1 MGPMCIT
8 VPVSQDNEMNNVEK
22 RTIEP
27 KIASKKLLGMCQ
39 LCTSCVVEH
48 EWTTYGKPMFANV
61 VGASVKSTV
70 FVKFATARSLSARQ
84 YGNGEKERDL
94 LKMIR
99 NVHILSRTSS

>member
-1 MGPMCIT
+1 MGPVMIT
-8 VPVSQDNEMNNVEK
+8 VLVSQDNEMKNEGN

-39 LCTSCVVEH
+39 LYTSWIAEY

-70 FVKFATARSLSARQ
+70 FVKFATARSLSVRQ
-84 YGNGEKERDL
+84 YENGKKTRLTEDDEECP
-94 LKMIR
+94 
-99 NVHILSRTSS
+99 HIVSDE